1 MSIQITD
8 SEMRMK
14 LKDYIKSL
22 QNAIKDNPTL
32 ADLEVWNFTDDEGN
46 SIRPCDGGVLEA
58 YVSKEGNLETDDY
71 VTEDYLKEYLD
82 DYEISV
88 EDFQETHKR
97 IILL

>member
-1 MSIQITD
+1 
-8 SEMRMK
+8 MK
-14 LKDYIKSL
+14 LKDYIEYL

-58 YVSKEGNLETDDY
+58 YVSKEENWETDEY
-71 VTEDYLKEYLD
+71 IPSDYLKEYLD

-88 EDFQETHKR
+88 EEFQETRKQ

>member
-1 MSIQITD
+1 
-8 SEMRMK
+8 MK
-14 LKDYIKSL
+14 LKDYIEYL

-88 EDFQETHKR
+88 EDFQETHKQ

>member
-1 MSIQITD
+1 
-8 SEMRMK
+8 MK

-22 QNAIKDNPTL
+22 QNVVKDNPTL

-58 YVSKEGNLETDDY
+58 YVSKEENWETD
-71 VTEDYLKEYLD
+71 DYLKEYLD

-88 EDFQETHKR
+88 EEFNKTHKEV
-97 IILL
+97 ILL

>member
-1 MSIQITD
+1 
-8 SEMRMK
+8 MK

-22 QNAIKDNPTL
+22 QNAIKDDPTL

-58 YVSKEGNLETDDY
+58 YVSKEENWETD
-71 VTEDYLKEYLD
+71 DYLKEYLD

-88 EDFQETHKR
+88 EEFNKTHKEV
-97 IILL
+97 ILL